1 MKEDNVTR
9 LAVCPRC
16 GKAYHEPPAL
26 SRLDNETLICPD
38 CGTRE
43 ALDSIG
49 VAPAEQEPLSR
60 SFIATSG
67 RNEAVN
73 HTISKRHVC
82 VVYSSELTCYYSFLE
97 RICVHRKGKHHFS
110 GGIQND
116 ESMAD
121 SREL

>member
-1 MKEDNVTR
+1 MKEDNISR
-9 LAVCPRC
+9 LSICPRC
-16 GKAYHEPPAL
+16 GKPYYEPPAL

-49 VAPAEQEPLSR
+49 VSPEEQDSIIQTIHRCL
-60 SFIATSG
+60 
-67 RNEAVN
+67 NEAVK
-73 HTISKRHVC
+73 HTISERHVC
-82 VVYSSELTCYYSFLE
+82 VVYSSELTCYYSLLE
-97 RICVHRKGKHHFS
+97 RICTHRKGKHHFS

>member
-43 ALDSIG
+43 A
-49 VAPAEQEPLSR
+49 
-60 SFIATSG
+60 
-67 RNEAVN
+67 
-73 HTISKRHVC
+73 
-82 VVYSSELTCYYSFLE
+82 
-97 RICVHRKGKHHFS
+97 
-110 GGIQND
+110 
-116 ESMAD
+116 
-121 SREL
+121 